1 MPPPILLYRTGVAP
15 KLTEHRRAATKLAS
29 CADFEGT
36 SAYNKKETRMPLF
49 EELQQAI
56 IDGKDPISKALT
68 ENMLKEGIVG

>member
-1 MPPPILLYRTGVAP
+1 
-15 KLTEHRRAATKLAS
+15 
-29 CADFEGT
+29 
-36 SAYNKKETRMPLF
+36 MPLF